1 MSVRTEERLIK
12 TYDATDSR
20 GYPHTIE
27 VWRVYAIS
35 ETLDGSVSETPGVKD
50 YRTTAGVQLNYLA
63 KGKYQVVATG
73 ETLASDDPNAD

>member
-12 TYDATDSR
+12 TYDATDPR

-27 VWRVYAIS
+27 VWQVVDIAS
-35 ETLDGSVSETPGVKD
+35 TLDGSESETAGPKD
-50 YRTTAGVQLNYLA
+50 YRTTAGVQLNYLS

-73 ETLASDDPNAD
+73 ELLTSSEPDAD